1 MSKYATESSARV
13 ALDLTERVRVLH
25 VDDDQCL
32 LCVTKQCLETEGA
45 IQVDSVLSADEALA
59 KLEKEKYD
67 ILISDYQMP
76 GKDGLELLKE
86 LRQKGETIPFIMFT
100 GKGREEVVIQALNLG
115 ANQYVNKMGEAQTV
129 YTELAHS
136 IKELARP
143 KRAEEDARK
152 AVSLLSATLESTAD
166 GILVVDEYNRISSFN
181 RRFVEM
187 WQIPKDV
194 TLSKTDPDHVNL
206 KRTSG
211 QALDFLKERLKNP
224 DEFVKNTRELYTD
237 KCEAETDGSL
247 EFRDGR
253 IFEYYSRPQRV
264 GSSVVGRVWSFRDI
278 TERRKAEESLNQSE
292 RNYRELFENAT
303 DTLLTLDLNGSI
315 RTVNNAV
322 LKWGFKKEDI
332 LGRNLLEFVSENC
345 RSIIVRESLETFH
358 GRPVRNEAEIETP
371 KGKISVEYSASPMEK
386 EGRIV
391 GAQISLRDITERK
404 KTEKTLNRLAI
415 AVDCTVDGIAV
426 ADINGII
433 QFVNPAW
440 AKMHGYTKSELLG
453 KHLSVFH
460 TEDQMK
466 KDVIPFNEK
475 VLKNGSNQGEVGHV
489 KKNGTIFQTLMTTTL
504 LRDEDGSPSG
514 FVGTAKDATESQK
527 AKEALKES
535 EERFRN
541 LFEKANDGLVFIDFD
556 GRIIDI
562 NEKATEL
569 AGLKKEDM
577 VGMPFLELN
586 LLAQQNMPQPSN
598 GSGAFSSHS
607 TEGIEVSIKR
617 KNGGLRQLEVNTSVI
632 EQNGIPKGAL
642 AIVRDITERRRAERS
657 SCESEEKLK
666 AILASSPDAITVFDL
681 NGNIVDL
688 NDAAMNLHGFSSK
701 EEIVG
706 KSSFDFITAKDRKRA
721 VEAFQS
727 MQKKGQVQNL
737 EFTLQ
742 DKRGKEFP
750 VLLSAN
756 VILDSQ
762 GKPTAV
768 AATTRD
774 ITELKAAEGKLR
786 ESEEKYRNMIE
797 LAPYIVVSTD
807 LKGVITSFNSV
818 GERLSG
824 YSKSEV
830 IGKHFSRI
838 GHIALR
844 DVPRY
849 IRAFNAVVRGEA
861 VGPFRV
867 TMCREDGTR
876 RRVEI
881 QVALLKKDG
890 KTTGV
895 QAFVTDITEREETQ
909 AAVQQSQ
916 KKFEALFMGNPEAAA
931 CLGPDFRIVDINP
944 RFEELFGYSV
954 MDISGKHINE
964 VVVPKDRV
972 TEAQK
977 LDEKALEGYVYF
989 NTFRRR
995 KDGLLIS
1002 VSVSAAPIMASRKLL
1017 GYVVVY
1023 KDISDLKEKE
1033 EELAMMNEKLRVVG
1047 SLTRHD
1053 VRNKLTAITGNTY
1066 LIRKKMENNNTIDEN
1081 LKSIDSASKQIVEI
1095 FEFARD
1101 YEKLKAERL
1110 VYLNVRKLFEE
1121 AISLFPD
1128 MNGAR
1133 AVVNCEGLMVRGDS
1147 LLRQAFYN
1155 LIDDSLRYARKLS
1168 RIKLTYKKNA
1178 DESIDLIYQDDGVG
1192 ISAEARPKLFQ
1203 EGFTTGNGTGYGLYL
1218 VKKIVEAYGWTIEET
1233 GEAEEGA
1240 RFNINIPKKGRNLDE
1255 NYQLVTDRSIERAR
1269 ETSPLQGSIQDSAH
1283 SVLSDSQKKT
1293 NYESGDNKLGR

>member
-1 MSKYATESSARV
+1 MSKYATESPTQV
-13 ALDLTERVRVLH
+13 TLDLTERVRVLH

-32 LCVTKQCLETEGA
+32 LSVTKQCLETEGA

-59 KLEKEKYD
+59 RLEKEKYD

-76 GKDGLELLKE
+76 GKDGLKLLKE

-100 GKGREEVVIQALNLG
+100 GKGREEVAIQALNLG
-115 ANQYVNKMGEAQTV
+115 ANQYVNKVGEAQTV

-136 IKELARP
+136 IKELART
-143 KRAEEDARK
+143 KKAEEDARK
-152 AVSLLSATLESTAD
+152 AASLLSATLESTAD
-166 GILVVDEYNRISSFN
+166 GILVVDKYCRISSFN

-194 TLSKTDPDHVNL
+194 MLSKIDPDYVNL
-206 KRTSG
+206 GKIES
-211 QALDFLKERLKNP
+211 QALDFLKELLENP
-224 DEFVKNTRELYTD
+224 DEFVKNTRELYSG
-237 KCEAETDGSL
+237 KCEAETHGSL
-247 EFRDGR
+247 EFMDGR
-253 IFEYYSRPQRV
+253 VFEYYSRPQRV

-292 RNYRELFENAT
+292 QNYRELFENAT
-303 DTLLTLDLNGSI
+303 DTLLTLDLNGNI
-315 RTVNNAV
+315 TTVNNAV
-322 LKWGFKKEDI
+322 LRWGFKKEDI

-345 RSIIVRESLETFH
+345 RSIIAKDSFETFH
-358 GRPVRNEAEIETP
+358 GKPVRNEAEIETP
-371 KGKISVEYSASPMEK
+371 KGKIEAEYRANPMAR
-386 EGRIV
+386 EGRII
-391 GAQISLRDITERK
+391 GAQIALRDITERK
-404 KTEKTLNRLAI
+404 KTERTLNRLAI
-415 AVDCTVDGIAV
+415 AVDCTVDGIAI

-440 AKMHGYTKSELLG
+440 AQMHGYTTSELLG

-489 KKNGTIFQTLMTTTL
+489 KKNGTIFLTLMTTTL
-504 LRDEDGSPSG
+504 LKDEDGSPSG

-541 LFEKANDGLVFIDFD
+541 LFEKANDGLVFVDFD

-562 NEKATEL
+562 NERAAEL

-586 LLAQQNMPQPSN
+586 LLAQQNMPQLSN
-598 GSGAFSSHS
+598 GLGVFSSHS
-607 TEGIEVSIKR
+607 TEGVEVSIKR
-617 KNGGLRQLEVNTSVI
+617 KNGELRQLEVNTSVI

-642 AIVRDITERRRAERS
+642 AIVRDITERRRAERA

-666 AILASSPDAITVFDL
+666 AILASSPDAITTFDL
-681 NGNIVDL
+681 NGNVVDL
-688 NDAAMNLHGFSSK
+688 NNAAMNLHGFSSK

-706 KSSFDFITAKDRKRA
+706 KSSFNFITAKDRQRA
-721 VEAFQS
+721 LEAFQS
-727 MQKKGQVQNL
+727 LQKKGQVQNL
-737 EFTLQ
+737 EFTLR
-742 DKRGKEFP
+742 DKNGREFP

-762 GKPTAV
+762 GKPSAV

-807 LKGVITSFNSV
+807 LQGVITSFNSV
-818 GERLSG
+818 GEKLSG

-838 GHIALR
+838 GHIRVR
-844 DVPRY
+844 DIPGY
-849 IRAFNAVVRGEA
+849 IRTFNDVVRGKA
-861 VGPFRV
+861 IGPIRV
-867 TMCREDGTR
+867 TMCRKDGTPR
-876 RRVEI
+876 QVEI
-881 QVALLKKDG
+881 QVALLKQDG

-895 QAFVTDITEREETQ
+895 QAFMTDITEREEAQ
-909 AAVQQSQ
+909 VAVQQSQ
-916 KKFEALFMGNPEAAA
+916 RKFEALFVGNPEAVVY
-931 CLGPDFRIVDINP
+931 LGPDFHIVDINP
-944 RFEELFGYSV
+944 RFKELFGYSLGE
-954 MDISGKHINE
+954 IRGKHINDAI
-964 VVVPKDRV
+964 VPKGMVD
-972 TEAQK
+972 EAQK
-977 LDEKALEGYVYF
+977 LDRKALEGYVYF
-989 NTFRRR
+989 NTYRKRR
-995 KDGLLIS
+995 DGLLIP
-1002 VSVSAAPIMASRKLL
+1002 VSVSAAPIMADRTLL
-1017 GYVVVY
+1017 GYVGVY

-1053 VRNKLTAITGNTY
+1053 VRNKLTAITGNIY
-1066 LIRKKMENNNTIDEN
+1066 LIRKKMANSNIIDEN
-1081 LKSIDSASKQIVEI
+1081 LNSIDSASKQIVMI

-1110 VYLNVRKLFEE
+1110 VYLNVQKLFEE

-1128 MNGAR
+1128 MNGAK
-1133 AVVNCEGLMVRGDS
+1133 AVVNCEGLIVRGDS

-1155 LIDDSLRYARKLS
+1155 LIDDSLKYGKKLTQI
-1168 RIKLTYKKNA
+1168 RLTYKKNT
-1178 DESIDLIYQDDGVG
+1178 DGSIDLIYEDDGVG
-1192 ISAEARPKLFQ
+1192 ISTEARPKLFQ

-1233 GEAEEGA
+1233 GQAEKGV
-1240 RFNINIPKKGRNLDE
+1240 RFKMNIPKKGRNLNE
-1255 NYQLVTDRSIERAR
+1255 NYQLAAE
-1269 ETSPLQGSIQDSAH
+1269 
-1283 SVLSDSQKKT
+1283 
-1293 NYESGDNKLGR
+1293 N